1 MCLCIVSVWELIGN
15 ILACGHMGCCAD
27 KSQRAEDRMMF
38 EHQKEVRELRKEI
51 REKDIKLDD
60 LTQDTEV
67 QIQVHTDT

>member
-1 MCLCIVSVWELIGN
+1 
-15 ILACGHMGCCAD
+15 MGCCAD